1 LDTALIDSGFISS
14 GYVARRTREPAS
26 GTTTQGC
33 EKPSIGRMRTID
45 RVGYVIG
52 GQLLLSGLVHLVV
65 LLVTGGTWLGPLSMR
80 KSMTFGLSFGLTVG
94 AAVWATS
101 FLRTRFRGFLLG
113 VFYVASVVEVGLIT
127 MQAWRGRPSHFNFET
142 GLDSAISMTLAGG
155 GLVIILVTLGF
166 TVAAFRTVQTRSM
179 QLALR
184 FGFVAL
190 MVALAVGAVM
200 IATGVT
206 EVRSDNAL
214 LAYTTAGALKPAHAV
229 PMHAILIM
237 PGLAWLLSKTK
248 WPEDTQYLL
257 TKIASI
263 GYGVLIAGTVMF
275 YAIP

>member
-1 LDTALIDSGFISS
+1 
-14 GYVARRTREPAS
+14 
-26 GTTTQGC
+26 
-33 EKPSIGRMRTID
+33 MRTID

-52 GQLLLSGLVHLVV
+52 GLLFLSGIGHLVI

-80 KSMTFGLSFGLTVG
+80 KPMTFGLSFGLTVG

-101 FLRTRFRGFLLG
+101 FLRTKMRGFLLS

-127 MQAWRGRPSHFNFET
+127 LQAWRVRPSHFNFET
-142 GLDSAISMTLAGG
+142 GFDSAISMTLAGG

-206 EVRSDNAL
+206 EVRSGNPL
-214 LAYTTAGALKPAHAV
+214 VAYTTAGALKPAHFV
-229 PMHAILIM
+229 PMHAILVM
-237 PGLAWLLSKTK
+237 PGLAWLLSKSK

-257 TKIASI
+257 TKLVSI
-263 GYGVLIAGTVMF
+263 GYGLLIVGTIVF

>member
-1 LDTALIDSGFISS
+1 LESASIDS
-14 GYVARRTREPAS
+14 GYVARRTRERAS
-26 GTTTQGC
+26 GTTTQGRK
-33 EKPSIGRMRTID
+33 KPSIGRMRTID
-45 RVGYVIG
+45 RVGYVIAG
-52 GQLLLSGLVHLVV
+52 LLLLSGLVHLVV

-80 KSMTFGLSFGLTVG
+80 KPMTFGVSFGLTVG

-101 FLRTRFRGFLLG
+101 FLRTKLRGFLLG

-142 GLDSAISMTLAGG
+142 GFDSTISMTLAGG
-155 GLVIILVTLGF
+155 GLVIILVALGF

-190 MVALAVGAVM
+190 MAALAVGAVM

-206 EVRSDNAL
+206 EVRSGNAL

-237 PGLAWLLSKTK
+237 PGLAWLLSRTK

-257 TKIASI
+257 TRIASI
-263 GYGVLIAGTVMF
+263 GYGVLIAGTVVF
-275 YAIP
+275 YAIA